1 MNLAIVYN
9 FREENP
15 ALLLTERPA
24 RLIPISIFAH
34 SSAPSGRNVLRM
46 RPGPEHY
53 RASARCGM
61 RLAPALS
68 KSRIYGA
75 HKHFQ
80 LTPTH
85 NSLQCVKTHKNVC
98 MNMEAVNMSTKT
110 NARLYGD

>member
-9 FREENP
+9 FREQRD
-15 ALLLTERPA
+15 L
-24 RLIPISIFAH
+24 PISIFAH

-61 RLAPALS
+61 RLAPAMS